1 MISKKVNKVNNLMKI
16 FEIRKR
22 SFGCLLLR
30 LGCCLML
37 STSLLGGEAL
47 AQTAPTTPGQQW
59 PSRPGRLIVTA
70 APGGTLDAL
79 ARVLAEDFSR
89 NLGHPWVV
97 ETRAGV
103 SGNLGAELLV
113 KSAADGYTALV
124 CPAGPFAINA
134 QLLPSMPFDPQR
146 DLAPVTLLAVAPQ
159 LLVVHPSV
167 PAKNLR
173 ELIDWARSRG
183 KVNFASQG
191 IGSTGQL
198 AMELLRSRLPFEV
211 NHIPYKGSAGAAT
224 DLIAGHVSM
233 AFDNATQALAN
244 VRAGKL
250 RAIGV
255 AERKRLALAP
265 DLPTIEEQGV
275 PGFEATSWLA
285 LTLRAG
291 TAREIVQRMHAEAV
305 RVMKRPEVVERFAR
319 TGVETRTSS
328 SPEEFVAYIKAET
341 EKWGGI
347 IRATGARAD

>member
-1 MISKKVNKVNNLMKI
+1 MFSKKINKFNNLFKF
-16 FEIRKR
+16 FEGRTR
-22 SFGCLLLR
+22 SLQALLLA
-30 LGCCLML
+30 LGGYLTL
-37 STSLLGGEAL
+37 STALFGAAAL
-47 AQTAPTTPGQQW
+47 AQTAPTTSGQQW

-146 DLAPVTLLAVAPQ
+146 DLAPVSLLAVAPQ

-173 ELIDWARSRG
+173 ELIDWARARG

-211 NHIPYKGSAGAAT
+211 NHIPYKGSAGAAA

-319 TGVETRTSS
+319 TGVETRTSN
-328 SPEEFVAYIKAET
+328 SPEEFAAYIKAET
-341 EKWGGI
+341 EKWGSI